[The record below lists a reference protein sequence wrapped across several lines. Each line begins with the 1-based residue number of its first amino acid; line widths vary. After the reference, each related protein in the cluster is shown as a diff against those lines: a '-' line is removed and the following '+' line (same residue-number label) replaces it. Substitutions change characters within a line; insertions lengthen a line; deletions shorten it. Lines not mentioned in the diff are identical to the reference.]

1 MSREE
6 GGKEESGQE
15 EGRLGKGKKRVGGRV
30 DRHRGGGGGVRDG
43 IEREHEGITGK
54 DTKGRDAE
62 GTRRLDRVRKGMER

>member
-1 MSREE
+1 M
-6 GGKEESGQE
+6 
-15 EGRLGKGKKRVGGRV
+15 
-30 DRHRGGGGGVRDG
+30 DRHRGGGGGGVRDG